1 MTKSLSFRVHF
12 PTGTQAQKTMAKTTE
27 TTGKTTFS
35 SQRGAVF
42 CFAVSSAKIWLE
54 QQATKQQWQC
64 TVSSV
69 SDFALK
75 GVGMPHAVVMDYLAK
90 SLGRTDSNRD
100 SDFEVDLVTMSE
112 GRMRLEFIMK
122 FSLADIV
129 WKPEYQF
136 VLQPIE
142 VTETQ
147 MLLAKLHDA
156 NDSLNRLQS
165 IVPAWVVESNDPI
178 SQGQTE
184 TLQIVAVKGTKSWM
198 FLCSLAKRV
207 LENSGDNVETAKQ
220 WTTTATKKT
229 TSVVSQY
236 WSTVQDLAKQAT
248 GSVRQLLLEQYASKA

>member
-1 MTKSLSFRVHF
+1 
-12 PTGTQAQKTMAKTTE
+12 MAE

-42 CFAVSSAKIWLE
+42 RFSVSSTKIWLE
-54 QQATKQQWQC
+54 HQATKQQWQC

-75 GVGMPHAVVMDYLAK
+75 GVGMPHAVVMDYLAIN
-90 SLGRTDSNRD
+90 LGRTDPSRNL
-100 SDFEVDLVTMSE
+100 DFEVDLVTMSE
-112 GRMRLEFIMK
+112 GRMCLEFLMN
-122 FSLADIV
+122 FSRSGVV

-165 IVPAWVVESNDPI
+165 IVPAWVVEANDPI
-178 SQGQTE
+178 SQGNTE
-184 TLQIVAVKGTKSWM
+184 ALQIVAVKGTKSWM
-198 FLCSLAKRV
+198 FLCGLVKRMV
-207 LENSGDNVETAKQ
+207 ENSGENVEAAKQ
-220 WTTTATKKT
+220 WTTIVTQKATII
-229 TSVVSQY
+229 VSQY
-236 WSTVQDLAKQAT
+236 WFTVQNFVKQAT
-248 GSVRQLLLEQYASKA
+248 GSVQQMLLQQYASNA

>member
-1 MTKSLSFRVHF
+1 MMM
-12 PTGTQAQKTMAKTTE
+12 MAASTE
-27 TTGKTTFS
+27 TTGKTTCS

-42 CFAVSSAKIWLE
+42 RFSVSSAKIWLE
-54 QQATKQQWQC
+54 QQTTKQQWQC

-75 GVGMPHAVVMDYLAK
+75 GVGMPHAVVMDYLAI
-90 SLGRTDSNRD
+90 SLGRTDPSRD
-100 SDFEVDLVTMSE
+100 TDFEVDLVTMSE
-112 GRMRLEFIMK
+112 GRMRLEFLMK
-122 FSLADIV
+122 FSMAGVV

-165 IVPAWVVESNDPI
+165 IVPAWVVESSDPT
-178 SQGQTE
+178 SPGNAE

-198 FLCSLAKRV
+198 FLCGLAKRV
-207 LENSGDNVETAKQ
+207 LENFGDNVEIAMQ
-220 WTTTATKKT
+220 WRTTAAQKA
-229 TSVVSQY
+229 TSVASQY

-248 GSVRQLLLEQYASKA
+248 GSVRQLLLQQYAPSVYN